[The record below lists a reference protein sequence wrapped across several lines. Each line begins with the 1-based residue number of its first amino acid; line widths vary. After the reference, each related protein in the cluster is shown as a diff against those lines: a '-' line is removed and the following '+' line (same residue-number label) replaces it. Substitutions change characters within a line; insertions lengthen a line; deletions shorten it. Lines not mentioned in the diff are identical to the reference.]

1 MKFQRR
7 RGVSVIIAT
16 LLLIAI
22 AVAAGILVYVFVN
35 GLAGSLTTGG
45 GQQTTERLQMQSFNF
60 ALSPQAC
67 ACTSQILQIFL
78 QNSGS
83 SSTTISS
90 VYYDGN
96 LLTLATPVTAA
107 TLINSIGYPAVAGN
121 AYTAPT
127 STLVNDLTAT
137 SCTATP
143 NGAAATMCL
152 GSLFGFALF
161 MVNVVLRWTHF
172 HFLYA
177 APILTVLDAAILVAV
192 SLRNPAPAEASIDVS
207 MWRLDFSRA
216 EQLRLK
222 LLPLWQ
228 DFRFQAAALLAL
240 TAAVVIAFR

>member
-90 VYYDGN
+90 IYYDGN
-96 LLTLATPVTAA
+96 LLTITAPFTSAAVALNTIGYTAAATPLV
-107 TLINSIGYPAVAGN
+107 
-121 AYTAPT
+121 YTAT
-127 STLVNDLTAT
+127 SATLVNDFTAT
-137 SCTATP
+137 ACTAT
-143 NGAAATMCL
+143 NGAAASICFTT
-152 GSLFGFALF
+152 A
-161 MVNVVLRWTHF
+161 TAKTT
-172 HFLYA
+172 YA
-177 APILTVLDAAILVAV
+177 TG
-192 SLRNPAPAEASIDVS
+192 DVG
-207 MWRLDFSRA
+207 
-216 EQLRLK
+216 QIVI
-222 LLPLWQ
+222 PLSP
-228 DFRFQAAALLAL
+228 
-240 TAAVVIAFR
+240 AAVAGTSHTIKVVSTTGATNVFTVTAGRSG

>member
-143 NGAAATMCL
+143 NGAAATMCFTAVTTKTVYATGDVGQIVIPL
-152 GSLFGFALF
+152 SPAATAGTSHTVKVISTTGAT
-161 MVNVVLRWTHF
+161 NVF
-172 HFLYA
+172 
-177 APILTVLDAAILVAV
+177 TV
-192 SLRNPAPAEASIDVS
+192 
-207 MWRLDFSRA
+207 
-216 EQLRLK
+216 
-222 LLPLWQ
+222 
-228 DFRFQAAALLAL
+228 
-240 TAAVVIAFR
+240 TAGRSG

>member
-22 AVAAGILVYVFVN
+22 AVASGILVYVFVN

-90 VYYDGN
+90 IYYDGN
-96 LLTLATPVTAA
+96 LLTITAPFTTAPVALNTIGYTAAATPLV
-107 TLINSIGYPAVAGN
+107 
-121 AYTAPT
+121 YTAT
-127 STLVNDLTAT
+127 SATLVNDFTAT
-137 SCTATP
+137 ACTAT
-143 NGAAATMCL
+143 NGAAASICFTT
-152 GSLFGFALF
+152 A
-161 MVNVVLRWTHF
+161 TAKTT
-172 HFLYA
+172 YA
-177 APILTVLDAAILVAV
+177 TG
-192 SLRNPAPAEASIDVS
+192 DVG
-207 MWRLDFSRA
+207 
-216 EQLRLK
+216 QIVI
-222 LLPLWQ
+222 PLSP
-228 DFRFQAAALLAL
+228 
-240 TAAVVIAFR
+240 AAVAGTSHTIKVVSTTGATNVFTVTAGRSG